1 MHTPQPL
8 RYALEPPG
16 TFKSDPDHCAHCRRN
31 RDNPG
36 DPEYRHRHWRETEPS
51 APVREDGPVWRF
63 LFWCYSDWGI
73 GRRRSSPPGPGTPAP
88 TPKRSRGA

>member
-36 DPEYRHRHWRETEPS
+36 DPEYRHRHWRETEPP
-51 APVREDGPVWRF
+51 APVSREDGPVWRF

-73 GRRRSSPPGPGTPAP
+73 GRRRSSPPGRGTPAP
-88 TPKRSRGA
+88 TL